1 MSAALV
7 SYPEAVHITSPHVAT
22 AAVQSVMSTLEKD
35 GSPSPATM
43 AKLEEMQV
51 KDMLRMFNGLVER
64 CFSECVSSFR
74 SKALTGP
81 EETCVNACAEKYLK
95 HSARVGLRFGE
106 ITMAQQQEGAG

>member
-1 MSAALV
+1 MGSMEHA
-7 SYPEAVHITSPHVAT
+7 SEADR
-22 AAVQSVMSTLEKD
+22 Q
-35 GSPSPATM
+35 ATM

-106 ITMAQQQEGAG
+106 ITMAQQQEGSG

>member
-1 MSAALV
+1 MGSMEHA
-7 SYPEAVHITSPHVAT
+7 SEADR
-22 AAVQSVMSTLEKD
+22 Q
-35 GSPSPATM
+35 ATM

-81 EETCVNACAEKYLK
+81 EETCVNACAEKYLVGK
-95 HSARVGLRFGE
+95 TPALAIVGNPTAVPDVKSAGWACVD
-106 ITMAQQQEGAG
+106 AEGNPLKEE